1 MGALR
6 TEGTGAPLP
15 ETSWGTGSFRE
26 KHQHSARDQPE
37 GPGYITSL
45 RLIGMGRQDAF
56 AEGPEGLMLG
66 EEDMCHQ
73 EQAWTT
79 GTRVA
84 ETRTP
89 HQPVWVSTRD
99 QGPAEQRLMWTSDH
113 REPGVLH
120 GWSDTCFLT
129 PVGCH
134 I

>member
-1 MGALR
+1 
-6 TEGTGAPLP
+6 
-15 ETSWGTGSFRE
+15 
-26 KHQHSARDQPE
+26 
-37 GPGYITSL
+37 
-45 RLIGMGRQDAF
+45 MGRQDAF